1 MKSSQDNYQDLPMW
15 HKKLDYLNNYLK
27 YEKKYETKFYL
38 TSEYNQTFNSIVY

>member
-15 HKKLDYLNNYLK
+15 HKKLDYLKNYLK
-27 YEKKYETKFYL
+27 YEKKIYL